1 VDIQT
6 SLQQA
11 LPQDRQ
17 GGFVILEV
25 KDIRIDGYVLPLAK
39 MTIDTLQGI
48 PQLWLKEIIV
58 VLPDDLPTSSNTEEL
73 QIVHRYLLVYE
84 VTATLGSSGISDWHR
99 RGRE

>member
-11 LPQDRQ
+11 HDRQ

-25 KDIRIDGYVLPLAK
+25 RDVRLDGYVLPLAK

-58 VLPDDLPTSSNTEEL
+58 VLPDDDLPTSSSNTEEL

-84 VTATLGSSGISDWHR
+84 VTA
-99 RGRE
+99 